1 MSISEPRYLVH
12 LQGGLGNL
20 MFQIASM
27 ASFAQMTNSTLAFT
41 NFQKQADEYCSIGR
55 TTFLKYPETIFANLN
70 YDINYTSKIQ
80 RVYHEEVEYWE
91 DLDFLLKPEHYLLK
105 TYLQNQNFFLSRDF
119 VTNLFNLKNI
129 SVADCY
135 NDILEKNICM
145 SLHVRRNDYVHIQH
159 ILPCQTVEYYQYAV
173 EQLGNYEH
181 LFIFSDDQ
189 DWCKDNFSFKNST
202 VVSEDEISTMKMMS
216 MCQKHVISNSTFSW
230 WGAYLSASDDV
241 VMPSKWFGPAIN
253 NPRPIN
259 HYKLDKWTTI

>member
-1 MSISEPRYLVH
+1 VSISEPRYLVH

-70 YDINYTSKIQ
+70 YDINYTSEIQ
-80 RVYHEEVEYWE
+80 RVYYEEAEYWKE
-91 DLDFLLKPEHYLLK
+91 LDFLLKEENYYLK
-105 TYLQNQNFFLSRDF
+105 GYFQNHNFFNRDF
-119 VTNLFNLKNI
+119 ARSIFQFNYVN
-129 SVADCY
+129 DYDEY
-135 NDILEKNICM
+135 NDLLTKENCL
-145 SLHVRRNDYVHIQH
+145 SLHVRRGDYVHIQH
-159 ILPCQTVEYYQYAV
+159 ELPCQTIEYYQNAV
-173 EQLGNYEH
+173 EELGDYEH

-189 DWCKDNFSFKNST
+189 EWCKNNFNFKNST
-202 VVSEDEISTMKMMS
+202 VVNANEIASMQMMT

-230 WGAYLSASDDV
+230 WGAYLSNSNDV
-241 VMPSKWFGPAIN
+241 ILPLKWFGPAVT

-259 HYKLDKWTTI
+259 HYKLDKWTSI